1 MKALMNVE
9 CKVDDVDLDHAEP
22 LDWEFHPLLF
32 GIGTHNHKY
41 FLGAVVSNIGILLVF
56 LLVNYCMALVQTSC
70 FGISWGTALFYVR
83 APGLLY
89 LPLIWLL
96 MGTSMAASGMAFFPS
111 RAPAAVAVLGW
122 IVLIGCA
129 SLPLV
134 MWRMLLRPARFHATN
149 VPDPRVNEDAAQICG
164 KYTGDDEMQKK
175 VLTGWQRHA
184 YIMVFGRELWVRK
197 DGADENYVAKWG
209 LFFETYRGN
218 YHWFSLVEMVQI
230 MFLAFSSAW
239 KPTTFEMC
247 VTRNVMITIGLA
259 AFFFAI
265 AYLRPYNSTFDYIV
279 ACLMSG
285 MMFVA
290 VALMSIALIMKG
302 EPKDTVSTISEIA
315 GFLLLISA
323 MLLAFKGAYDII
335 LYLVDIFIGRRKG
348 ALDAAAKGSVDDW
361 QQGRVTDELL
371 LLNSGATAEVEELE
385 LRHDR
390 ESYTL
395 LEEGKVRAQS
405 VSSCGTGVS
414 IERLIPVTERTVH
427 RSADLL
433 SSGTDPHLGQSQ
445 SMSLNSAEP
454 VLKTFRSRRTMNSG
468 GPFGSSVRSVPMS
481 PSAMDNMNVQ
491 YV

>member
-302 EPKDTVSTISEIA
+302 EPKDTVSTISGIA
-315 GFLLLISA
+315 GFLLLVSA

-335 LYLVDIFIGRRKG
+335 LYVVDLWIGRRKG

-361 QQGRVTDELL
+361 QNGKMNAAEEEELL
-371 LLNSGATAEVEELE
+371 VHEPEDLSQYHPSNGSDVSGSSLTDFVPLSAVPVASRTCKSSGLMPDAETTVSSSRTFRKRGNTTDSRDRVNDMPYDDLVTFLNSDPLE
-385 LRHDR
+385 
-390 ESYTL
+390 
-395 LEEGKVRAQS
+395 
-405 VSSCGTGVS
+405 SSNGGRKGTSSSGG
-414 IERLIPVTERTVH
+414 
-427 RSADLL
+427 RSA
-433 SSGTDPHLGQSQ
+433 S
-445 SMSLNSAEP
+445 
-454 VLKTFRSRRTMNSG
+454 RSKM
-468 GPFGSSVRSVPMS
+468 VI
-481 PSAMDNMNVQ
+481 Q